1 LVVIVS
7 WKGERGL
14 GFTCFVTIFASGHAR
29 RVGGHCEL
37 GGREGIGDD
46 LIGSV
51 SDRFGIR

>member
-46 LIGSV
+46 LIGLV